1 MKSKNDSP
9 GCLGP
14 GISSPEAILEGEH
27 ALSCAGIP
35 KEPRKI
41 WKLGVIIPN
50 LGVNL
55 VSDLFETRFPEIK
68 PESQGYIKISSRR

>member
-1 MKSKNDSP
+1 
-9 GCLGP
+9 
-14 GISSPEAILEGEH
+14 
-27 ALSCAGIP
+27 
-35 KEPRKI
+35 
-41 WKLGVIIPN
+41 LGVIIPI